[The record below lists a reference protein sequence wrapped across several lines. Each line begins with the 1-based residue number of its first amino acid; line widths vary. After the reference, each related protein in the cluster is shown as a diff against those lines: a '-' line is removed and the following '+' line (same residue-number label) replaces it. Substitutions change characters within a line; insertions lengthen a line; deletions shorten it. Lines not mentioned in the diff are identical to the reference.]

1 MAFPGL
7 TVRGVGFDSEYQRIL
22 AQPRMTYLLV
32 PIHQPLTFTCQGQL
46 PRQSPMG
53 GGTLTVFPS
62 HPSCLPPCHPHT
74 TRPPPYCEK
83 GPHNYHPLRTARSH
97 HDALLQVSHCQC
109 SRLFLHRNCNSTEF
123 LGGLCN
129 QRSEQKRPAYI
140 VG

>member
-7 TVRGVGFDSEYQRIL
+7 TVRGVGFDPEYQCIL
-22 AQPRMTYLLV
+22 AQPRMSYPLV
-32 PIHQPLTFTCQGQL
+32 LIHQPLTFAYQGQL

-62 HPSCLPPCHPHT
+62 HRSCRPPCPPHT
-74 TRPPPYCEK
+74 T
-83 GPHNYHPLRTARSH
+83 HPLSHCEEGAHNHHPVRTARSH

-109 SRLFLHRNCNSTEF
+109 SRLFLHRNGGSTEF

-129 QRSEQKRPAYI
+129 QRREQKRPVYI